1 MSNLYTFKE
10 HYLEEAAAETVTLNW
25 GRFNPPTIGHEKLLD
40 VSMSK
45 GTGVHRVYA
54 TQSHDNKKNPL
65 EWKTKIKY
73 MRKMF
78 PKHARHILMD
88 KKAIVL
94 FDVLTT
100 AYNDGFKNLELV
112 AGSDRVNEF
121 AKLIKK
127 YNGIKGRHGFYDFL
141 DIKII
146 NAGQRDPDADGAEGM
161 SASKMREAAAEN
173 DLIAFTSGLPKRFRD
188 AEGLMNAV
196 RSGMGLKEE
205 KSFRQ
210 DVKLKKASN
219 LREQFVA
226 GKLFKVK
233 DPVVSKDG
241 QEGVID
247 TLGANHVK
255 VKLKESERF
264 KNYWLQDVCLNN

>member
-1 MSNLYTFKE
+1 MPLHTFKE

-40 VSMSK
+40 VSHAK
-45 GTGVHRVYA
+45 GTGVHRIYA
-54 TQSHDNKKNPL
+54 TQSQDAKKNPL

-73 MRKMF
+73 MRKVF
-78 PKHARHILMD
+78 PVHARMILMD
-88 KKAIVL
+88 KKVKTIFDALAI
-94 FDVLTT
+94 
-100 AYNDGFKNLELV
+100 AHKDGFKNLELV
-112 AGSDRVNEF
+112 VGSDRVDEF
-121 AKLIKK
+121 SKLIKK
-127 YNGIKGRHGFYDFL
+127 YNGVKGKHGFYNFL

-146 NAGQRDPDADGAEGM
+146 KAGERDPDADGADGM
-161 SASKMREAAAEN
+161 SASKMRAAAADN
-173 DLIAFTSGLPKRFRD
+173 DLVAFTRGLPPRFRD

-219 LREQFVA
+219 LREKFVA
-226 GKLFKVK
+226 GKLFNVK
-233 DPVVSKDG
+233 DPVKTNDG

-255 VKLKESERF
+255 VKLNGDGNF
-264 KNYWLQDVCLNN
+264 KNFWLQDICLNN